1 MSGWWAGCGSR
12 IFAHRPPRTSGLC
25 VFHTE
30 TLCVCHRDT
39 VWCLYSRYIVSIQ
52 QIYSVY
58 TADIQV
64 AECQIWPKIMKS
76 GPNQVHM
83 ARFGLIF
90 NQNRSH
96 RV

>member
-1 MSGWWAGCGSR
+1 MDGGLGVAPEYSR
-12 IFAHRPPRTSGLC
+12 TAAAARTSGLC

-30 TLCVCHRDT
+30 TLCVCHREC
-39 VWCLYSRYIVSIQ
+39 VVSIQ

-64 AECQIWPKIMKS
+64 AECQIWPKMMKS

-83 ARFGLIF
+83 AWFGLIF
-90 NQNRSH
+90 NQNRFH
-96 RV
+96 GV